1 MPDNKIIFKC
11 NDQMSRIKNILL
23 LFSISLCCGYG
34 CVSGNKNKPVIIND
48 TLAIQNLD
56 ITIPG
61 SFSTQTDLYFD
72 SSLIDSF
79 LIKYKAFESVKS
91 ELKYFYSIRK
101 YALAW
106 FNNNGITEQAEHL
119 YNRVLHLKKDG
130 LPDSTLYQTALITLF
145 ESDITDETRYEVD
158 IMLTAQYF
166 HYSRLIFKGL
176 PEKVTKSLQWFLP
189 RKKIA
194 LEKLLDSLLQSP
206 SADIFGHEPVYRQ
219 YPLLKAQLALYR
231 QMAKSDKSIMII
243 TDKKLYK
250 PGDSSSIILSVKN
263 KLEALGD
270 LTHNDKSYTF
280 DTTLQSAVKEFQKR
294 HGITEN
300 GIIAPVF
307 LKELN
312 TSINDR
318 IRQIIIN
325 MERCRWIPE
334 KVAGEYLVVNIPD
347 FRLHAFLDD
356 SLLWSMNV
364 VVGRELRK
372 TVVFNGEI
380 TYLVFSPYWNIPPGI
395 LHKDVLPAICRN
407 KNYLSKNNMEIA
419 GYNGSTPR
427 IRQKPGKNNPLGGVK
442 FMFPNSHLI
451 YLHDSPSRS
460 LFEKEDRAFSSGCVR
475 LEDAAKLA
483 RYLLRHQPE
492 WTDAAI
498 ANAMSAG
505 KEQYVNLKKVMPVFL
520 VYFTS
525 WVDNNGKL
533 NFRKDI
539 YGRDKALE
547 AMMYK

>member
-1 MPDNKIIFKC
+1 M
-11 NDQMSRIKNILL
+11 LL
-23 LFSISLCCGYG
+23 WLVISLCCGYG
-34 CVSGNKNKPVIIND
+34 CTSGNKNKPAIIND

-79 LIKYKAFESVKS
+79 LFKYKDFETVES
-91 ELKYFYSIRK
+91 ELKYFYSVRK

-106 FNNNGITEQAEHL
+106 FNNNGITEQAEQL
-119 YNRVLHLKKDG
+119 YNRMLHLKKDG

-166 HYSRLIFKGL
+166 HYSRIIYEGL
-176 PEKVTKSLQWFLP
+176 PEKVTTSLQWFIP

-194 LEKLLDSLLQSP
+194 LEALLDSLLQSP
-206 SADIFGHEPVYRQ
+206 AADIFGHEPVYRQ

-231 QMAKSDKSIMII
+231 QLAESDKGIMII
-243 TDKKLYK
+243 ADKKLYK
-250 PGDSSSIILSVKN
+250 PGDSSSFILSVKN
-263 KLEALGD
+263 KLEVLGD
-270 LTHNDKSYTF
+270 LTHNNKSNAF
-280 DTTLQSAVKEFQKR
+280 DTALQYAVKDFQKR

-334 KVAGEYLVVNIPD
+334 KVVGEYLVVNIPD
-347 FRLHAFLDD
+347 FRLHAFLDG

-380 TYLVFSPYWNIPPGI
+380 THLVFSPYWNIPPGI
-395 LHKDVLPAICRN
+395 LRKDVLPAIRRN
-407 KNYLSKNNMEIA
+407 KNYLARNNMEIA
-419 GYNGSTPR
+419 GYDGGAPR

-475 LEDAAKLA
+475 LEDAEKLA

-492 WTDAAI
+492 WTGAAI
-498 ANAMSAG
+498 ENAMNAG
-505 KEQYVNLKKVMPVFL
+505 KEQYVDLKKVMPVFL

-539 YGRDKALE
+539 YGRDKALH

>member
-1 MPDNKIIFKC
+1 MF
-11 NDQMSRIKNILL
+11 RIKPILL
-23 LFSISLCCGYG
+23 LFAILLIVGYCCTTA
-34 CVSGNKNKPVIIND
+34 NKKKPAIIND

-61 SFSTQTDLYFD
+61 SFSTQTVLHFD
-72 SSLIDSF
+72 SLLIDSF
-79 LIKYKAFESVKS
+79 LFKYKDFETVKS
-91 ELKYFYSIRK
+91 ELKYFYSGRK
-101 YALAW
+101 FALAW
-106 FNNNGITEQAEHL
+106 FDNNGITEQAEHL
-119 YNRVLHLKKDG
+119 YNRMLHLKKEG

-145 ESDITDETRYEVD
+145 ESDITDETSYEVD

-166 HYSRLIFKGL
+166 HYSRIIYNGL

-194 LEKLLDSLLQSP
+194 FERLLDSLLQSP
-206 SADIFGHEPVYRQ
+206 ATDIFGEEPVYRQ

-231 QMAKSDKSIMII
+231 QMAETEKGVII
-243 TDKKLYK
+243 IPDKKLYK
-250 PGDSSSIILSVKN
+250 LNDTSSFILSIKN

-270 LTHNDKSYTF
+270 LMHNDKSNAF
-280 DTTLQSAVKEFQKR
+280 DTALQYAVKQFQKR
-294 HGITEN
+294 HGLTEN
-300 GIIAPVF
+300 GVIAPVT

-312 TSINDR
+312 IPINDR

-334 KVAGEYLVVNIPD
+334 KVADEYLVVNIPD

-395 LHKDVLPAICRN
+395 LRKDVLPAIRRN
-407 KNYLSKNNMEIA
+407 KNYLAKNNMEIV
-419 GYNGSTPR
+419 GYDGSTPR
-427 IRQKPGKNNPLGGVK
+427 IRQKPGKNNPVGGVK

-460 LFEKEDRAFSSGCVR
+460 LFEKDNRAFSSGCVR
-475 LEDAAKLA
+475 VEDAGKLA

-492 WTDAAI
+492 WTDTAI
-498 ANAMSAG
+498 KNAMTAG
-505 KEQYVNLKKVMPVFL
+505 KERYVDLIQGMPVFL